1 MGLHFRITFAGVDA
15 DTFVRACNR
24 VEGEV
29 KALINRAVRE
39 LTEGGRMAK
48 KVTTDDLSDI
58 LGDSP
63 STTKEKSMSKDAKA
77 AAAKAAVKASAA
89 KAQAKGT
96 PAAVAKVKPV
106 AKPAKAAPKK
116 AAKGGEGKFHFP
128 VGTPER
134 EAVKKRVLAAVN
146 KAKSISTKDLA
157 KQLDI
162 ETFKVRLVSVE
173 LEGEKAIKRE
183 KDGNAFTL
191 KAK

>member
-1 MGLHFRITFAGVDA
+1 
-15 DTFVRACNR
+15 
-24 VEGEV
+24 
-29 KALINRAVRE
+29 
-39 LTEGGRMAK
+39 
-48 KVTTDDLSDI
+48 
-58 LGDSP
+58 
-63 STTKEKSMSKDAKA
+63 MSKDAKA